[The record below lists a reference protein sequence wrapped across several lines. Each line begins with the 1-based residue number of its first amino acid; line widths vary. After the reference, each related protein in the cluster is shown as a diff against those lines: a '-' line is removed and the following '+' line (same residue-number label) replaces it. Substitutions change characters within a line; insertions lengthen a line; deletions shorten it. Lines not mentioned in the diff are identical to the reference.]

1 MSTQGKTDSDDTSF
15 AASSPRRPLY
25 FVQSPSGDSHDGE
38 KTSMSLHSTPA
49 LSPMGSP
56 PHSNSS
62 LGRHSSSTRFSG
74 SGKTSTNGGHHRKG
88 EKPWKE
94 FDKIEEEGLLEFDGA
109 RRRPSPRCYII
120 AFVVGFFL
128 LFSLFSLILL
138 CVSKSHKPTIT
149 MQVKYSILRKPI
161 SGFIF
166 VHHLSSHLGFSF
178 PWSWKQSIR
187 FQQFSI
193 QAGVDSSGV
202 PTDMVSVN
210 TIVKFKFRNTA
221 TFFGLHVTSTP
232 LHLSFSQLN
241 VATGMVRHPTPT
253 SHDLKGKKFKSH
265 FHFHLIIFYTL
276 ISVQM
281 QKFYQPRNSHKTIKV
296 TVRGSNIPLY
306 GGGASLNISNGTV
319 SGAVPLTLSFTVRSR
334 GYVLGRLVRPK
345 FYLRMKCPVAMD
357 FGNPKKK
364 VSIPLK
370 DSCTYRRWNE
380 RAWASDMQPAIT
392 SESQMTGVFS
402 FIFILTFI

>member
-120 AFVVGFFL
+120 AFLVGFFL

-149 MQVKYSILRKPI
+149 MQ
-161 SGFIF
+161 
-166 VHHLSSHLGFSF
+166 
-178 PWSWKQSIR
+178 SIR

-193 QAGVDSSGV
+193 QAGIDSSGV

-241 VATGMVRHPTPT
+241 VATGM
-253 SHDLKGKKFKSH
+253 
-265 FHFHLIIFYTL
+265 
-276 ISVQM
+276 M

-296 TVRGSNIPLY
+296 IVRGSNIPLY
-306 GGGASLNISNGTV
+306 GGGASLNVSNGTV

-370 DSCTYRRWNE
+370 DSCTYRR
-380 RAWASDMQPAIT
+380 
-392 SESQMTGVFS
+392 
-402 FIFILTFI
+402 